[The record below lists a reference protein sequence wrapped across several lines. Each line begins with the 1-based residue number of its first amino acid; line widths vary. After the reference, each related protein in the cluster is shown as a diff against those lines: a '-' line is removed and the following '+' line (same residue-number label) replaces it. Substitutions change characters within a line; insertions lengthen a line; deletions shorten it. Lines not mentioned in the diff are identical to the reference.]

1 MKNFFS
7 NINFDKN
14 QIIIFF
20 FIPVAV
26 LISMNIVSYMNSKD
40 LTENERKI
48 LLNIKYL
55 DAIETLRDY
64 VNESQINRDLYFITE
79 DKSGLDAYYKSAAS
93 VDSQY
98 NKVKSMASDNEI
110 QKLYLDTISYIIK
123 QRFDLLNRGIEIQ
136 NKHGNNYKLHKTLI
150 DEGAFVQGRINRLI
164 LNLKSEEKTI
174 LKQSMEMESSQA
186 NFAILIMVLGTV
198 FSLILFLG
206 VFLMLLNKTG
216 QSLNKENQHS
226 LTPEELETI
235 VRERTAELSIINNRL
250 NKTITEHEKTEAA
263 LKQSEKDLY
272 DLFEQAH
279 DAIIIFTPD
288 DQQVLDVNNRATA
301 IYGIGKK
308 DFIGLSLKAIFKNIP
323 ENIEHIEKTI
333 RTGYYYNFQ
342 TVHYRKNGT
351 EMLMEINASVI
362 NYRGQKA
369 ILSINRDITER
380 ILSLIPL
387 PGS

>member
-1 MKNFFS
+1 MKNFLA
-7 NINFDKN
+7 NIKIDKI

-26 LISMNIVSYMNSKD
+26 LVSMNIVSYMNSKD
-40 LTENERKI
+40 LIENERKI
-48 LLNIKYL
+48 ILNIRYMEAL
-55 DAIETLRDY
+55 ETLRDY
-64 VNESQINRDLYFITE
+64 VNDAQINRNLYFITE
-79 DKSGLDAYYKSAAS
+79 DKINLDAYYKSSAS

-98 NKVKSMASDNEI
+98 IRVKSMVTDNEV
-110 QKLYLDTISYIIK
+110 QKQYLDTVSSLIK
-123 QRFDLLNRGIEIQ
+123 ERFDLFNKGIEIQ
-136 NKHGNNYKLHKTLI
+136 NRHGNIYKLHKTILE
-150 DEGAFVQGRINRLI
+150 EGSFIHGKINRLI
-164 LNLKSEEKTI
+164 LNMKSEENI
-174 LKQSMEMESSQA
+174 ALKQSMELESSKT
-186 NFAILIMVLGTV
+186 NFTILIMVLGTV
-198 FSLILFLG
+198 FSLILFFG
-206 VFLMLLNKTG
+206 VFLLLLSKTG
-216 QSLNKENQHS
+216 ESLQKANQHS
-226 LTPEELETI
+226 LTPDELETI

-250 NKTITEHEKTEAA
+250 NKIITEHEKTEAA

-279 DAIIIFTPD
+279 DAIIIFTPNE
-288 DQQVLDVNNRATA
+288 QKVLDVNNRATA
-301 IYGIGKK
+301 VYGIPKK
-308 DFIGLSLKAIFKNIP
+308 DFTGLSLKVIFKNIP
-323 ENIEHIEKTI
+323 ENIEHIEKTLQK
-333 RTGYYYNFQ
+333 GYYYNFQ